1 VLPWNLITAY
11 LSTLEDY
18 MIDPRMKKLADVLIG
33 FSCKVQPGERVLIDA
48 FDIPAEMVTALIDR
62 TIEAK
67 GIPYAQ
73 VHQARVT
80 RALYRNASEE
90 QMQILADRDLAFM
103 KQMQCYIGM
112 RGSHNITEMS
122 DVPGDKMKMIH
133 KVMEPVLN
141 QRIDHSKWVVLR
153 WPTPSMAQLAGMST
167 EAFEDFYFDVC
178 TLDYAKMAQAVTPLK
193 ERMERA
199 DRVHV
204 KGPSDTD
211 LTFSIKGIPVVPC
224 VGNLNIPDG
233 EIFTAPV
240 RDSVNGVIH
249 YNTGTMHDGKPY
261 DNIRLVFK
269 DGKIIEATG
278 SDTRAINEVLDS
290 DEGAR
295 YVGEFAIG
303 FNPHIKRAMRD
314 ILFDEKIAGSIHF
327 TPGRAY
333 EDANNGNRSQVHWD
347 LVLIQTPEFGGGDI
361 YFDDELIR
369 QDGRFVPNYL
379 HGLNPENLV

>member
-1 VLPWNLITAY
+1 
-11 LSTLEDY
+11 

-62 TIEAK
+62 TIEAE

-80 RALYRNASEE
+80 RALHRNASQE
-90 QMQILADRDLAFM
+90 QMQIVADRDLAFM
-103 KQMQCYIGM
+103 KQMQCYIGA

-122 DVPGDKMKMIH
+122 DVPGDKMRMIQ
-133 KVMEPVLN
+133 KVMEPVLT
-141 QRIDHSKWVVLR
+141 QRLDHSKWVVLR

-178 TLDYAKMAQAVTPLK
+178 TLDYAKMAQAVAPLK
-193 ERMERA
+193 ERMERT
-199 DRVHV
+199 DRVHI
-204 KGPSDTD
+204 KGPLDTD

-240 RDSVNGVIH
+240 RDSVHGVIH
-249 YNTGTMHDGKPY
+249 YNAGTIHDGKPY
-261 DNIRLVFK
+261 DNICLVFK
-269 DGKIIEATG
+269 AGRIIEATG
-278 SDTRAINEVLDS
+278 SDTKALNEVLDS

-333 EDANNGNRSQVHWD
+333 EDADNGNRSQVHWD
-347 LVLIQTPEFGGGDI
+347 LVLIQSPEFGGGQI
-361 YFDDELIR
+361 CFDDELIR
-369 QDGRFVPNYL
+369 QDGRFVPDYL
-379 HGLNPENLV
+379 QGLNPENLA